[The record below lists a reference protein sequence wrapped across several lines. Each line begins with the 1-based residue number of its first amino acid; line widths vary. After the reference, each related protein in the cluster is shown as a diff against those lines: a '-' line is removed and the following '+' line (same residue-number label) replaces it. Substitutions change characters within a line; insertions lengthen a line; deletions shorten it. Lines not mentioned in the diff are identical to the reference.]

1 MISLPNSL
9 DIKEL
14 LNNLRD
20 ISWNVSDVF
29 KSYNIKFFSKEELIT
44 KLDVKKLEKGL
55 VTAAD
60 LEVSELI
67 KNKIKEKYPNVGWEF
82 LSEEDDNQKHR
93 NFKDKW
99 VWIIDPLDGTKDFV
113 NGTGEYAMHLALY
126 FKNQIIIGI
135 VLVPDKENL
144 WIYFKGIGTW
154 CEDRKNKKE
163 MSFKQSLKNF
173 CDITILTSR
182 SHSHP
187 KLQLLL
193 ERLKPKKIIGMG
205 SIGYKVASILQGK
218 GDLYI
223 SYSLPNGS
231 CPKDWDIAA
240 PAAIIEGAGGYFTDI
255 KGSKIEFLNRKGYEQ
270 GGILVSSINQN
281 HQHLCEEIS
290 ERINIL

>member
-44 KLDVKKLEKGL
+44 KLDVKNLEKGL

-67 KNKIKEKYPNVGWEF
+67 KNKIKEKYPNVCWEF
-82 LSEEDDNQKHR
+82 LSEEDENQKHR

-135 VLVPDKENL
+135 VLVPAKENL